1 MVYLSILSEE
11 QFPLYITYSSTHSN
25 LSCSFPA
32 SFFPWFKVVH
42 LKIMNLEEQ
51 ENVTAD
57 DKFTI

>member
-11 QFPLYITYSSTHSN
+11 QFPLHVTYSSTHSN

-51 ENVTAD
+51 ENVTVD
-57 DKFTI
+57 D